1 MYYIAFFVL
10 RGRLMTVTTI
20 RLQPEVERGLEAMS
34 DKLHRSKNWLINQAI
49 REFVARQELEQ
60 SRWKETLTAMESVA
74 HGKVVSGEA
83 VHDWLASWGS
93 PSELSPPQA
102 DK

>member
-1 MYYIAFFVL
+1 MS
-10 RGRLMTVTTI
+10 VTSI
-20 RLQPEVERGLEAMS
+20 RLQPEVESGLEAMS

-74 HGKVVSGEA
+74 HGRVVSGQA
-83 VHDWLASWGS
+83 VHSWLESWGTS
-93 PSELSPPQA
+93 NELPPPRA
-102 DK
+102 EK